1 MSAPAIGQSGDVANG
16 ADHAAASPP
25 MPPPGRT
32 RSVRPIRGPLRYLL
46 IAVGLLCVALGIVGI
61 WLPGMP
67 TTVFLILALAA
78 FARSSER
85 LHTWLITHPQFG
97 DALRN
102 WLLHRAIPRRVKLV
116 AVATMVFSLVV
127 LALVGTN
134 WVYLGVTAAL
144 MGVGAVYIVTRPAGP
159 GL

>member
-1 MSAPAIGQSGDVANG
+1 MPAPAIGQSSDLPDDAGR
-16 ADHAAASPP
+16 AAAAPSGSPS
-25 MPPPGRT
+25 GR
-32 RSVRPIRGPLRYLL
+32 SEDVRPIRGPLRYLL

-97 DALRN
+97 AALRD
-102 WLLHRAIPRRVKLV
+102 WLLHRAIPRRVKLIALV
-116 AVATMVFSLVV
+116 TMVFSLVV

-134 WVYLGVTAAL
+134 WVYLSATAAL
-144 MGVGAVYIVTRPAGP
+144 MAVGAAYIVTRPAGP
-159 GL
+159 HV